1 MKLKMFSL
9 IALLVFAFP
18 LKAEVLETESKT
30 CMLVSVAE
38 ANGTAL
44 DVNQT
49 SWGWVI
55 THGTS
60 GSTSTHGWPK
70 YSERMNRPKVKFYV
84 YDPCGPNDVTF
95 DYIYYQAD
103 NGCNAELV
111 ASGSAT
117 CGAAQ
122 LSHNPVTVDDANTI
136 SGWLNSGEPN
146 TLYCW
151 VDTFGTITSDL
162 YSYFAPKASNDG
174 GLNGVASFTYDRQTA
189 ERCYCV
195 IYNRSSA
202 TMTVYVVA
210 FGY

>member
-1 MKLKMFSL
+1 MKLK
-9 IALLVFAFP
+9 IALAVVLLVFAITV
-18 LKAEVLETESKT
+18 KAEVLETESKT

-38 ANGTAL
+38 ANGAAL

-49 SWGWVI
+49 SWDWVI
-55 THGTS
+55 SHGTD
-60 GSTSTHGWPK
+60 GNTSTHGWPR
-70 YSERMNRPKVKFYV
+70 YSMRSSLPKVKFYV
-84 YDPCGPNDVTF
+84 YDPCGPNNTTF
-95 DYIYYQAD
+95 DYIFYQAD
-103 NGCNAELV
+103 NGCNAEIV

-122 LSHNPVTVDDANTI
+122 LSHNPVTVDDTNTAA
-136 SGWLNSGEPN
+136 GWLNSGEPN

-151 VDTFGTITSDL
+151 VDTLGTITSDL
-162 YSYFAPKASNDG
+162 DNFFDPKPSNDG
-174 GLNGVASFTYDRQTA
+174 GLNGVASFTYDRQSA

-202 TMTVYVVA
+202 TMQVFCVV